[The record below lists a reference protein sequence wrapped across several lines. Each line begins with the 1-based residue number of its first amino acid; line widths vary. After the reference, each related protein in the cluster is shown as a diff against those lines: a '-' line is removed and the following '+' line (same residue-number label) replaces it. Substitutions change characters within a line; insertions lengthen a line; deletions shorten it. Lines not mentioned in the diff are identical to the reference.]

1 MRGRE
6 SFRLPRFKAFW
17 EGDVPV
23 EPRHTWTF
31 SSSTAWQEPRPPAIR
46 TGISQ
51 QIGRQPAM
59 TDDPQGRK
67 QHKSTQ
73 AAPRRTPVHTPP
85 AQQIAATQTAVLHR
99 VIGRRRPKRRPL
111 PAWAATVERAL
122 VATWYFLRWKLP
134 DFVKQRRREFT
145 TALTSVLIHVLIA
158 LLMFLW
164 LVPIDSRD
172 AVFSIISGRVED
184 VVLED
189 PIEVV
194 AIVQPEELKDQN
206 LNSTVK
212 QMIAELDNGTRRDLF
227 ESMDD
232 RELRLPLEELADENN
247 VSALQGE
254 FGGRSEAGRR
264 AAVKKFGGTV
274 ESESSVNLGL
284 KWLQSIQ
291 RTDGSWSFGEVGDA
305 GTPGRLTTTDVGAT
319 SLALLCMLGG
329 GHTHAAPGPYQK
341 TVADGVAWLEQSG
354 VRSTSGADM
363 RGRYQGN
370 SGMYV
375 QGLATI
381 CLCEA
386 SAMVPGDRE
395 LRRLAL
401 EATRFIEKS
410 QGRDGGWRYQ
420 PREMR
425 GDTSVVGWQ
434 VMALQSAKAGGISV
448 KSDTFSDAKRFLN
461 SVEAEDGVYYGYTRP
476 EVRRATTT
484 AVGLLC
490 RMYLGWRHEKPQLKK
505 GVEYLS
511 TIGPSRDDIYFNYY
525 ATQVLY
531 HWDGELWDKWNQQ
544 MREQLVATQTKDGPG
559 TGSWDVTDPHGAGG
573 GRLYQTALSIL
584 TLEVYYRHLP
594 IYRRLDTR
602 EKSPKQAISAIT
614 P

>member
-1 MRGRE
+1 
-6 SFRLPRFKAFW
+6 
-17 EGDVPV
+17 
-23 EPRHTWTF
+23 
-31 SSSTAWQEPRPPAIR
+31 
-46 TGISQ
+46 
-51 QIGRQPAM
+51 M

-67 QHKSTQ
+67 QHQSRQ
-73 AAPRRTPVHTPP
+73 AAPRRTLVYTAP
-85 AQQIAATQTAVLHR
+85 AQNLTATQTSVLPR
-99 VIGRRRPKRRPL
+99 VNSRRCAKRRRL
-111 PAWAATVERAL
+111 PAWAATVERSL
-122 VATWYFLRWKLP
+122 VVMWHFLRRTLP
-134 DFVKQRRREFT
+134 DFVKRRRQEFT
-145 TALTSVLIHVLIA
+145 TALTSFVIHVVIA
-158 LLMFLW
+158 LLMLLW
-164 LVPIDSRD
+164 LVPITTKDT
-172 AVFSIISGRVED
+172 VFSIISGRAED

-194 AIVQPEELKDQN
+194 AIVQPEELKDEN
-206 LNSTVK
+206 VNSTVM

-227 ESMDD
+227 ESKDD
-232 RELRLPLEELADENN
+232 RELRLPLEDLSSDND

-274 ESESSVNLGL
+274 ESENSVNLGL

-291 RTDGSWSFGEVGDA
+291 RTNGSWSFSEVGDA

-329 GHTHAAPGPYQK
+329 GHTHVTPGPYQK

-354 VRSTSGADM
+354 VRSASGADM
-363 RGRYQGN
+363 RGLYQGN

-395 LRRLAL
+395 LRRLAV

-511 TIGPSRDDIYFNYY
+511 TIGPSHNDIYFNYY

-531 HWDGELWDKWNQQ
+531 HWDGELWDQWNQR
-544 MREQLVATQTKDGPG
+544 MREQLVATQIKDGPG

-602 EKSPKQAISAIT
+602 EKATKQAISAIT
-614 P
+614 Q